1 MLERRGLSGAYEVTN
16 KKSPSDAINEGV
28 AKVPEHR
35 LPEQLSHV
43 GQLDP
48 NAQIAANLAAT
59 KEARERALMEKTVRE
74 FERFRNSTPDKATK
88 FAILGQ
94 QADMAMAGE
103 LYMGPFPESVQGRYL
118 LEPWQVLLRGLID
131 ERRAAAKAQK
141 RDLPR
146 SG

>member
-1 MLERRGLSGAYEVTN
+1 
-16 KKSPSDAINEGV
+16 
-28 AKVPEHR
+28 
-35 LPEQLSHV
+35 
-43 GQLDP
+43 
-48 NAQIAANLAAT
+48 
-59 KEARERALMEKTVRE
+59 MEKTVRE
-74 FERFRNSTPDKATK
+74 FERFRDSTPDKATK